1 MSVLSRTAGHEIKN
15 KGSGIMAN
23 LTPKQERFCEKYAA
37 RGNATQAAIRA
48 GYSAKT
54 AYSIGQE
61 NLKKPEIIARIHE
74 LQARDKKK
82 RIMNIDERQAKLTEI
97 AENSIDENAAIRAI
111 ETLNKMDG
119 LYVQKHEVQVTRSLA
134 DIIREIDENADRG

>member
-1 MSVLSRTAGHEIKN
+1 
-15 KGSGIMAN
+15 MAK
-23 LTPKQERFCEKYAA
+23 LTPKQERFCEEYAA
-37 RGNATQAAIRA
+37 CGNATQAAIKA
-48 GYSAKT
+48 GYSQKT

-61 NLKKPEIIARIHE
+61 NLKKPEIIAKIRE

-97 AENSIDENAAIRAI
+97 AENSVDENAAIRAI

-119 LYVQKHEVQVTRSLA
+119 LYVQKHEIQVTRSLA
-134 DIIREIDENADRG
+134 DIIREIDEDADTG

>member
-1 MSVLSRTAGHEIKN
+1 
-15 KGSGIMAN
+15 MAK
-23 LTPKQERFCEKYAA
+23 LTSKQERFCEEYAA
-37 RGNATQAAIRA
+37 CGNATQAAIKA
-48 GYSAKT
+48 GYSPKT

-61 NLKKPEIIARIHE
+61 NLKKPEIIAKIHE

-82 RIMNIDERQAKLTEI
+82 RVMNIDERQAKLTEI
-97 AENSIDENAAIRAI
+97 AENSVDENAVIRAI

-134 DIIREIDENADRG
+134 DIIREIDENADTR

>member
-1 MSVLSRTAGHEIKN
+1 
-15 KGSGIMAN
+15 MAK
-23 LTPKQERFCEKYAA
+23 LTPKQEKFCEEYAA
-37 RGNATQAAIRA
+37 CGNATQAAIRA

-61 NLKKPEIIARIHE
+61 NLKKPEIIAKIHT

-82 RIMNIDERQAKLTEI
+82 RVMNIDERQAKLTEI
-97 AENSIDENAAIRAI
+97 AENSVDENAAIRAI

-134 DIIREIDENADRG
+134 DIIREIDENADTG

>member
-1 MSVLSRTAGHEIKN
+1 
-15 KGSGIMAN
+15 MAN

-134 DIIREIDENADRG
+134 DIIREIDENAYRG